1 MKIELIIKLY
11 RLKKLTYT
19 KTKGVIMKKGFL
31 VLLMLSVA
39 LNASS
44 LDASIAQAT
53 SIKVLD
59 LIFLGAKVVG
69 AIVVILGLVEL
80 LVEKDSGGQQGKKV
94 SGSMKL
100 FGGVLLLLAA
110 SVIGWLVGGPD
121 SANATNIINTRGT
134 K

>member
-1 MKIELIIKLY
+1 
-11 RLKKLTYT
+11 
-19 KTKGVIMKKGFL
+19 MKKGFL

>member
-1 MKIELIIKLY
+1 
-11 RLKKLTYT
+11 
-19 KTKGVIMKKGFL
+19 MKKGFL

-44 LDASIAQAT
+44 LDVSIAQAT

-80 LVEKDSGGQQGKKV
+80 LVEFQPIIFIKS
-94 SGSMKL
+94 SNIHL
-100 FGGVLLLLAA
+100 CLNLLA
-110 SVIGWLVGGPD
+110 
-121 SANATNIINTRGT
+121 
-134 K
+134 